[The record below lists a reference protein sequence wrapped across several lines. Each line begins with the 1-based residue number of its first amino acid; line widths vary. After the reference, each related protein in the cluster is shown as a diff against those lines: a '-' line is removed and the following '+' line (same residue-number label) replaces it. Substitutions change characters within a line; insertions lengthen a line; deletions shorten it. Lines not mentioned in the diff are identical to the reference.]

1 MIIDHLLKFTSNAG
15 QTLTAAAASD
25 YRIDFG
31 QEAPTTGM
39 DTDKLYAIF
48 TVKTAVTGKLQIKL
62 QDCDTE
68 SGSYADCAVSAEYD
82 APAAGT
88 QIVIPVPRHHKR
100 FLQAY
105 FGGPSTGGPSAGVIH
120 GFISA
125 GLQDN
130 VAPAQAEA
138 IQSLWDGSSS

>member
-1 MIIDHLLKFTSNAG
+1 MIIDHLLMFTSDAG
-15 QTLTAAAASD
+15 QTLSAAAASD

-48 TVKTAVTGKLQIKL
+48 TVKTAVTGKIQISL
-62 QDCDTE
+62 QDSDSET
-68 SGSYADCAVSAEYD
+68 SGFADCAVSAEYN

-88 QIVIPVPRHHKR
+88 QIVIPMPRHHKR
-100 FLQAY
+100 FMQAY
-105 FGGPSTGGPSAGVIH
+105 FGGPSAGGPSAGVIH

-130 VAPAQAEA
+130 VPPAQADS